1 MSGATSLLSELA
13 PEAQPLLSEHW
24 FRVASL
30 RPRLNAGVQ
39 AERVLVRGAPWMVMA
54 APDGRRRVRLNL
66 AAYALVG
73 RCDGSRSLQQL
84 WEILLRERQDDAPT
98 QDELVLQVMHLYR
111 EGFLVFDVEPDF
123 GAMAPLE
130 GGAPTPTPAARN
142 SVLAWR
148 VPLGSPERVLEP
160 LLPLAR
166 VVFSRAGALLFVG
179 LMLMGGL
186 AAVEQAG
193 RVAEFTGR
201 WLHTPHV
208 MLMAWVVFPL
218 LKLLHEGA
226 HALAVRRYG
235 GRVPEWGITLMVFTP
250 VPYVDAS
257 AADGFAERRERLVV
271 SAAGAMVELALA
283 SLALVAA
290 GFLQPGALRDLLL
303 LVFVMGALTSLLVN
317 ANPLLRFD
325 GYHALTDALQ
335 LPNLASRSARHWIG
349 QLRRLLG
356 LPAGEALQ
364 PAPGELAWWWLYAPA
379 SLACRVVLCVGI
391 VAWLGSRHFWL
402 GVAVAAVLAWG
413 MLVVP
418 ALRAVRFLWGLS
430 LGADQAR
437 RGRARAG
444 AAAAV
449 LAALLL
455 AVPLPDVTMARG
467 IVWLPDDA
475 MVRAGTSGFVE
486 EVLARDGQ
494 PVRAGDPIAR
504 LSNLALEAEALD
516 VDGRIAGLW
525 VELHQAYAEDPAKAQ
540 RVSQQI
546 EAAEAART
554 RVDQRLEQ
562 LVLRA
567 PADGVLNLPRAQ
579 DLPGRHLAQGTV
591 LATLVRGGETP
602 AVQADQ
608 ASRPSASQ
616 TSRAAG
622 PAAADPASVSL
633 VRAGTNWQVRVALEA
648 EQATDLDGAEG
659 ADIRVQLDVPHA
671 TSVAARLT
679 RDARAATREL
689 PSPALGDRF
698 GGPILTD
705 PADPQGRLA
714 ARDIVLLALEVAA
727 PVDTARPPV
736 GQRVW
741 VRFDRGLKPLGWTLA
756 RRAQQGLLVHFS
768 PGH

>member
-1 MSGATSLLSELA
+1 MSAATSLLSELA
-13 PEAQPLLSEHW
+13 PEAQPLLSEQW
-24 FRVASL
+24 FRVATL
-30 RPRLNAGVQ
+30 RPRLNAGVR
-39 AERVLVRGAPWMVMA
+39 AERVLYRGVPWMVFA

-73 RCDGSRSLQQL
+73 RCDGTRSLQQL

-123 GAMAPLE
+123 GAMAALE

-142 SVLAWR
+142 SLLAWR
-148 VPLGSPERVLEP
+148 VPLGSPERLLEP
-160 LLPLAR
+160 LQPLAR
-166 VVFSRAGALLFVG
+166 LVFSRAGALVFAA
-179 LMLMGGL
+179 LMLLGAL
-186 AAVEQAG
+186 AAIEQAG
-193 RVAEFTGR
+193 RVADFAGR

-283 SLALVAA
+283 ALALVVA
-290 GFLQPGALRDLLL
+290 GFLQPGALRDLML

-335 LPNLASRSARHWIG
+335 LPNLASRSTRHWLG
-349 QLRRLLG
+349 QLRRVLG
-356 LPAGEALQ
+356 LPVGERLQ
-364 PAPGELAWWWLYAPA
+364 PAPGEMAWWWMYAPA
-379 SLACRVVLCVGI
+379 SLACRVALCVGI
-391 VAWLGSRHFWL
+391 VAWLGAQHFWL
-402 GVAVAAVLAWG
+402 GVAVAAVLAWS
-413 MLVVP
+413 MLGVP
-418 ALRAVRFLWGLS
+418 ALRAVRFLWGLN

-437 RGRARAG
+437 HGRARAG

-449 LAALLL
+449 LAALVL
-455 AVPLPDVTMARG
+455 AVPLPDVTLARG
-467 IVWLPDDA
+467 VVWLPDDA
-475 MVRAGTSGFVE
+475 MVRAGTAGFVE

-494 PVRAGDPIAR
+494 SVRAGDPIAR
-504 LSNLALEAEALD
+504 LSNLALEAESLD

-540 RVSQQI
+540 RVAQQI
-546 EAAEAART
+546 EAAEAT
-554 RVDQRLEQ
+554 RLRIDQRLEQ
-562 LVLRA
+562 LMLRA

-579 DLPGRHLAQGTV
+579 DLPGRHLEQGTV
-591 LATLVRGGETP
+591 LATLVR
-602 AVQADQ
+602 
-608 ASRPSASQ
+608 RPD
-616 TSRAAG
+616 AAG
-622 PAAADPASVSL
+622 QDPVAGGPNPGGPVGDGMSPAAVGSSSTPPGVAS
-633 VRAGTNWQVRVALEA
+633 TWQVRVALEA
-648 EQATDLDGAEG
+648 EQATALDGAEA
-659 ADIRVQLDVPHA
+659 ADIRVQLDIPHA
-671 TSVAARLT
+671 TSVTARLI

-705 PADPQGRLA
+705 PADQQGRLA
-714 ARDIVLLALEVAA
+714 ARDLVLLALELPA
-727 PVDTARPPV
+727 PVATARPPV

-741 VRFDRGLKPLGWTLA
+741 VRFDRGLRPLGWTLA
-756 RRAQQGLLVHFS
+756 RRAQQAVLVHFS
-768 PGH
+768 PGR